1 MLHCLLTGYNVKPP
15 IILETTFDRSGVT
28 LHWEDPE
35 NTCTSTEYL
44 IILYNITSN
53 DTYNNYS
60 STTNTNLT
68 ISSREL
74 SLTANYAYMIEV
86 MDRKEKNSN
95 ISDPFTLGEN
105 LVKCLIAYILYYSY
119 CRSELYTR

>member
-1 MLHCLLTGYNVKPP
+1 MLFIGGCVPGYNVTPP
-15 IILETTFDRSGVT
+15 VISNTTFDRSGVT

-35 NTCTSTEYL
+35 NICTSTEYV

-53 DTYNNYS
+53 YTNNTY
-60 STTNTNLT
+60 STTNTSLT
-68 ISSREL
+68 ISSAEL
-74 SLTANYAYMIEV
+74 SLTANYAYMIKV
-86 MDRKEKNSN
+86 MGRQEENCN

-119 CRSELYTR
+119 C

>member
-15 IILETTFDRSGVT
+15 VILDTTFDPSGVT

-35 NTCTSTEYL
+35 NTCTSTEYR
-44 IILYNITSN
+44 IILYNITTKSN
-53 DTYNNYS
+53 NTY
-60 STTNTNLT
+60 STTNTNLI
-68 ISSREL
+68 ISSTVL
-74 SLTANYAYMIEV
+74 SLTANYTYMIKV
-86 MDRKEKNSN
+86 MGRRIENSN

>member
-15 IILETTFDRSGVT
+15 IILETTFDFSGVT
-28 LHWEDPE
+28 LHWKDPE

-44 IILYNITSN
+44 IILYNITN
-53 DTYNNYS
+53 DTRNYYS
-60 STTNTNLT
+60 DRSTTNTNLT
-68 ISSREL
+68 INSTEL

-86 MDRKEKNSN
+86 MGRQESS
-95 ISDPFTLGEN
+95 ISDQFTLGKS

-119 CRSELYTR
+119 CRSGLYTR